1 MKYIIFGL
9 GISGVGAKELLEKQ
23 KQEAIIVDD
32 KNGISSKDA
41 INITNKD
48 DVVIKSPGISWNND
62 YLKFCLEK
70 GIKIISE
77 IDLAIKYVNPKTKLI
92 AITGTNGKTTTCT
105 KIYELLKY
113 AGYNVALGGN
123 EGHSFAKI
131 VSDKNDYDYIVL
143 ELSSYQLENN
153 PSIKPYIA
161 MVTNLTPD
169 HLLRYD
175 SVDEYYI
182 TKLNIFKNQDENDYM
197 IINPNDN
204 EFKRLFNNS
213 LSKKVYIQEDE
224 KYLVFNNEK
233 IIEKDKASLKGEHNI
248 QNMNFIIATA
258 KIIGIKTEV
267 INSFLQNT
275 NPLEHRMEN
284 FFSVKNTSFINDSKG
299 TNVESSLYAI
309 DAYKDKNLIL
319 ICGGQDK
326 KIDNTKMYD
335 KIYECVDL
343 CLLIGEN
350 ANQYIEAFNKKG
362 YIKYKELKTLENAI
376 NYIAENVDMEKE
388 TYVLL
393 SPATASFDQFKSF
406 EHRGLEF
413 KRLVREKMG
422 EINAK

>member
-413 KRLVREKMG
+413 KRLVREKW
-422 EINAK
+422 EK

>member
-9 GISGVGAKELLEKQ
+9 GISGVGSKELLEKQ

-41 INITNKD
+41 VYITNKD

-350 ANQYIEAFNKKG
+350 ANQYIEASNKKG

-413 KRLVREKMG
+413 KRLVREKW
-422 EINAK
+422 EK

>member
-9 GISGVGAKELLEKQ
+9 GVSGVGAKELLEKQ

-41 INITNKD
+41 VYITNKD

-182 TKLNIFKNQDENDYM
+182 TKLNIFKNQDENDSM

-413 KRLVREKMG
+413 KRLVREKW
-422 EINAK
+422 EK

>member
-9 GISGVGAKELLEKQ
+9 GISGVWAKELLEKQ

-41 INITNKD
+41 VYITNKD

-113 AGYNVALGGN
+113 AGYNVSLGGN

-233 IIEKDKASLKGEHNI
+233 IIKKDKASLKGEHNI

-284 FFSVKNTSFINDSKG
+284 FFSIKNTSFINDSKG

-309 DAYKDKNLIL
+309 DACKDKNLIL

-413 KRLVREKMG
+413 KRLVRKKWEK
-422 EINAK
+422 

>member
-197 IINPNDN
+197 IIDPNDN

-284 FFSVKNTSFINDSKG
+284 FFSLKNTSFINDSKG

-406 EHRGLEF
+406 EHRGIEF
-413 KRLVREKMG
+413 KRLVREKW
-422 EINAK
+422 EK

>member
-41 INITNKD
+41 VYITNKD

-182 TKLNIFKNQDENDYM
+182 TKLNIFKNQDENDSM

-204 EFKRLFNNS
+204 EFRRLFNNS

-350 ANQYIEAFNKKG
+350 ANQYIEAFNKKR

-413 KRLVREKMG
+413 KRLVREKW
-422 EINAK
+422 EK

>member
-9 GISGVGAKELLEKQ
+9 GISGVGSKELLEKQ

-41 INITNKD
+41 VYITNKD

-376 NYIAENVDMEKE
+376 NYIAENLDMEKE

-413 KRLVREKMG
+413 KRLVREKW
-422 EINAK
+422 EK

>member
-41 INITNKD
+41 VYITNKD

-62 YLKFCLEK
+62 YLKLCLEK

-197 IINPNDN
+197 IIDPNDN

-413 KRLVREKMG
+413 KCLVRKKWEK
-422 EINAK
+422 

>member
-41 INITNKD
+41 VYITNKD

-113 AGYNVALGGN
+113 TGYNVALGGN

-197 IINPNDN
+197 IIDPNDN

-258 KIIGIKTEV
+258 KIIRIKTEV

-413 KRLVREKMG
+413 KRLVRKKWEK
-422 EINAK
+422 

>member
-41 INITNKD
+41 VYITNKD

-161 MVTNLTPD
+161 MITNLTPD

-197 IINPNDN
+197 IIDPNDN

-413 KRLVREKMG
+413 KRLVREKW
-422 EINAK
+422 EK

>member
-41 INITNKD
+41 VYITNKD

-197 IINPNDN
+197 IIDPNDN

-233 IIEKDKASLKGEHNI
+233 IIEKYKASLKGEHNI

-258 KIIGIKTEV
+258 KIIGIKTEI

-413 KRLVREKMG
+413 KRLVREKW
-422 EINAK
+422 EK

>member
-1 MKYIIFGL
+1 MKHIIFGL
-9 GISGVGAKELLEKQ
+9 GVSGVGAKELLEKQ

-41 INITNKD
+41 VYITNKD

-131 VSDKNDYDYIVL
+131 VSDKNDYDYIIL

-284 FFSVKNTSFINDSKG
+284 FFSIKNTSFINDSKG

-376 NYIAENVDMEKE
+376 NYIAENIDMEKE

-413 KRLVREKMG
+413 KRLVREKW
-422 EINAK
+422 EK

>member
-41 INITNKD
+41 VYITNKD

-161 MVTNLTPD
+161 MITNLTPD

-413 KRLVREKMG
+413 KRLVREKW
-422 EINAK
+422 EK

>member
-284 FFSVKNTSFINDSKG
+284 FFSIKNTSFINDSKG

-309 DAYKDKNLIL
+309 DAYKYKNLIL

-413 KRLVREKMG
+413 KRLVREKW
-422 EINAK
+422 EK

>member
-284 FFSVKNTSFINDSKG
+284 FFSIKNTSFINDSKG

-413 KRLVREKMG
+413 KRLVREKW
-422 EINAK
+422 EK

>member
-9 GISGVGAKELLEKQ
+9 GISGVGSKELLEKQ

-41 INITNKD
+41 VYITNKD

-233 IIEKDKASLKGEHNI
+233 IIEKDKANLKGEHNI

-413 KRLVREKMG
+413 KRLVREKW
-422 EINAK
+422 EK

>member
-9 GISGVGAKELLEKQ
+9 GISGLGAKELLEKQ
-23 KQEAIIVDD
+23 KKEAIIVDD
-32 KNGISSKDA
+32 KNGIPSNDA
-41 INITNKD
+41 IYITKKD
-48 DVVIKSPGISWNND
+48 DIVIKSPGISWDND

-113 AGYNVALGGN
+113 AGYNVGVGGN
-123 EGHSFAKI
+123 EGHSFSKI
-131 VSDKNDYDYIVL
+131 VSDQKYYDYIVL

-169 HLLRYD
+169 HLLRYE
-175 SVDEYYI
+175 SVDDYYI

-197 IINPNDN
+197 IINPYDN
-204 EFKRLFNNS
+204 EFKRLFNTS
-213 LSKKVYIQEDE
+213 LSKKVYIQKDD

-233 IIEKDKASLKGEHNI
+233 IIKKDKASLKGEHNV

-258 KIIGIKTEV
+258 KILGIKTEV
-267 INSFLQNT
+267 INNFLQKT

-284 FFSVKNTSFINDSKG
+284 FFSIEKISFINDSKG
-299 TNVESSLYAI
+299 TNVESSLCAI
-309 DAYKDKNLIL
+309 DAYKDRNLIL

-350 ANQYIEAFNKKG
+350 ADQYIEAFNKKG
-362 YIKYKELKTLENAI
+362 YINYKELKTLENAI
-376 NYIAENVDMEKE
+376 NYIAENVDIKKE

-413 KRLVREKMG
+413 KRLVREKW
-422 EINAK
+422 EK

>member
-41 INITNKD
+41 VYITNKD

-182 TKLNIFKNQDENDYM
+182 TKLNIFKNQNENDYM
-197 IINPNDN
+197 IIDPNDN

-413 KRLVREKMG
+413 KRLVREKW
-422 EINAK
+422 EK

>member
-23 KQEAIIVDD
+23 EAIIVDD

-41 INITNKD
+41 VYITNKD

-197 IINPNDN
+197 IIDPNDN

-413 KRLVREKMG
+413 KRLVRKKWEK
-422 EINAK
+422 

>member
-92 AITGTNGKTTTCT
+92 AITVTNGKTTTCT

-197 IINPNDN
+197 IIDPNDN

-284 FFSVKNTSFINDSKG
+284 FFSLKNTSFINDSKG

-406 EHRGLEF
+406 EHRGIEF
-413 KRLVREKMG
+413 KRLVREKW
-422 EINAK
+422 EK

>member
-41 INITNKD
+41 VYITNKD

-213 LSKKVYIQEDE
+213 LSKKVYIQKDE

-413 KRLVREKMG
+413 KRLVREKW
-422 EINAK
+422 EK

>member
-9 GISGVGAKELLEKQ
+9 GVSGVGAKELLEKQ

-41 INITNKD
+41 VYITNKD

-413 KRLVREKMG
+413 KRLVRKKWEK
-422 EINAK
+422 

>member
-41 INITNKD
+41 VYITNKD

-284 FFSVKNTSFINDSKG
+284 FFSIKNTSFINDSKG

-413 KRLVREKMG
+413 KRLVREKW
-422 EINAK
+422 EK

>member
-23 KQEAIIVDD
+23 KQEDIIVDD

-41 INITNKD
+41 VYITNKD

-197 IINPNDN
+197 IIDPNDN

-413 KRLVREKMG
+413 KRLVREKW
-422 EINAK
+422 EK

>member
-41 INITNKD
+41 VYITNKD

>member
-41 INITNKD
+41 VYITNKD

-182 TKLNIFKNQDENDYM
+182 TKLNIFKNQDENDSM

-413 KRLVREKMG
+413 KRLVREKW
-422 EINAK
+422 EK

>member
-41 INITNKD
+41 VYITNKD

-131 VSDKNDYDYIVL
+131 VSDKNEYDYIVL

-233 IIEKDKASLKGEHNI
+233 IIKKDKASLKGEHNI

-284 FFSVKNTSFINDSKG
+284 FFSIKNTSFINDSKG

-413 KRLVREKMG
+413 KRLVREKW
-422 EINAK
+422 EK

>member
-41 INITNKD
+41 VYITNKD

-197 IINPNDN
+197 IIDPNDN

-248 QNMNFIIATA
+248 QNMNFIIATS
-258 KIIGIKTEV
+258 KIIRIKTEV

-376 NYIAENVDMEKE
+376 NYIAENIDMEKE

-413 KRLVREKMG
+413 KRLVREKW
-422 EINAK
+422 EK

>member
-41 INITNKD
+41 VYITNKD

-413 KRLVREKMG
+413 KRLVRKKWEK
-422 EINAK
+422 

>member
-41 INITNKD
+41 VYITNKD

-113 AGYNVALGGN
+113 SGYNVALGGN

-182 TKLNIFKNQDENDYM
+182 TKLNIFKNQDENDSM

-413 KRLVREKMG
+413 KRLVREKW
-422 EINAK
+422 EK

>member
-41 INITNKD
+41 VYITNKD

-131 VSDKNDYDYIVL
+131 VSDKNDYDYIIL

-182 TKLNIFKNQDENDYM
+182 TKLNIFKNQYENDYM

-267 INSFLQNT
+267 INIFLQNT

-413 KRLVREKMG
+413 KRLVREKW
-422 EINAK
+422 EK

>member
-41 INITNKD
+41 VYITNKD

-197 IINPNDN
+197 IIDPNDN

-413 KRLVREKMG
+413 KRLVRKKWEK
-422 EINAK
+422 